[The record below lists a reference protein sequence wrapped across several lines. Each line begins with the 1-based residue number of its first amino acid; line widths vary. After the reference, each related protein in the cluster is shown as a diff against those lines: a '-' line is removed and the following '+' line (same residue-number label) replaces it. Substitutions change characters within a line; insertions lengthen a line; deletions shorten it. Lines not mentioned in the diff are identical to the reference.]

1 MRFASLGSGSRG
13 NGTVISHRDTHVLLD
28 CGFGY
33 RDAVTRLARLGLAP
47 EALSAIVVTHEHG
60 DHWGGVAAL
69 AGKHDLPVY
78 ASRGTWIE
86 VRGHGLS
93 HVVEMRGAFQ
103 VGEISVQPVTV
114 PHDAREPLQCVFE
127 SDGQRLGVLSDLGS
141 VSQAVVRAFRELDA
155 LSVEFNHDREMLM
168 AGPYPEF
175 LKTRVGGDY
184 GHLNNAQAAH
194 LVKTVR
200 DTRLHTVVACHV
212 SETNNSPEYVR
223 DALDQALNGSTI
235 ERIVASQADG
245 LDWIN
250 VGQQ

>member
-1 MRFASLGSGSRG
+1 
-13 NGTVISHRDTHVLLD
+13 VISHRDTHVLLD

-33 RDAVTRLARLGLAP
+33 RDAVTRLARLGLTP
-47 EALSAIVVTHEHG
+47 DALAAIVVTHEHS

-69 AGKHDLPVY
+69 AGQHDLPVY

-86 VRGHGLS
+86 VRGHTLT
-93 HVVEMRGAFQ
+93 HTVEMRGDFQ
-103 VGEISVQPVTV
+103 VGEILVRPVTV
-114 PHDAREPLQCVFE
+114 PHDAREPVQCVFE

-141 VSQAVVRAFRELDA
+141 VSQAVVAAFRELDA
-155 LSVEFNHDREMLM
+155 LSVEFNHDLDMLW

-184 GHLNNAQAAH
+184 GHLNNVQAAQ
-194 LVKTVR
+194 LVQTVR
-200 DTRLHTVVACHV
+200 DARLHTVVACHV
-212 SETNNSPEYVR
+212 SETNNTPECVGE
-223 DALDQALNGSTI
+223 ALERALNGSTI

-245 LDWIN
+245 LDWMH